1 MEIFGGDAVKNA
13 LDQNTTDRERLISDG
28 LATVKEAARFLALG
42 RSKVYDEMNAGRL
55 VSCKI
60 GGARR
65 IPWRALRDFAGDS
78 LMLAI

>member
-1 MEIFGGDAVKNA
+1 MEIYSGDAVKNA
-13 LDQNTTDRERLISDG
+13 LDENKQDRERLVSDG
-28 LATVKEAARFLALG
+28 LATVKEAAQFLALG
-42 RSKVYDEMNAGRL
+42 RSKVYDELNAGRL

-65 IPWRALRDFAGDS
+65 IPWRALRDFARDS

>member
-1 MEIFGGDAVKNA
+1 MEILSGGAVKNA
-13 LDQNTTDRERLISDG
+13 LDRNTTDRERLVSDG
-28 LATVKEAARFLALG
+28 LATVNEAARFLSLG

-65 IPWRALRDFAGDS
+65 IPWRALREFARDS
-78 LMLAI
+78 LMLAV